1 MSTNRDLLKEAIA
14 DAKAVKETALA
25 NAKAALEEAFTPQIK
40 SMLAAQILAEEE
52 EEDEDDLAEADK
64 VRMGKDEMEE
74 GYGVED
80 TNEAGE
86 LDEEFNLEEILAE
99 LELEEGDYETMEE
112 ETSEPH
118 GNIGA
123 NTPKGKP
130 LGFLDE
136 EINLDEMDEDELK
149 ALIEDVI
156 EDMIESGELEAGGDP
171 VEFSDEE
178 EEEEGS
184 EEMDME
190 MDAEEEELEEGI
202 KDVVKGIF
210 KGSGQKAKEF
220 VDDFVKNH
228 PDLKQKAEEFANEK
242 KANPEME
249 GENIAYRDLYAKMAQ
264 ELKNKYGVT
273 GFTDTKPYRDAL
285 SILVN
290 GAPAAD
296 TISKD
301 PSGLLTTRGMAAR
314 EALELEEALKTVKI
328 LQQELSEVNLLNSKL
343 LYVNKIFRNKNLTES
358 QKVKVLSAFDKA
370 TSVRETKIIYE
381 TLNEGLVSK
390 TTTKS
395 SIKESLGMASKPA
408 GVAPKQPI
416 VESDQ
421 MVQRF
426 QKLAGIL

>member
-14 DAKAVKETALA
+14 DAKAVKETAIA

-52 EEDEDDLAEADK
+52 EEDDLAEADK
-64 VRMGKDEMEE
+64 VRMEMDEMEE
-74 GYGVED
+74 GYGVDD
-80 TNEAGE
+80 TNEAE
-86 LDEEFNLEEILAE
+86 EIDEEFDLEEILAE
-99 LELEEGDYETMEE
+99 LELEE

-123 NTPKGKP
+123 NTPEGEP
-130 LGFLDE
+130 LGFLEE
-136 EINLDEMDEDELK
+136 EINLDELDEDELK

-178 EEEEGS
+178 EEEEEEGG
-184 EEMDME
+184 EEMDIE
-190 MDAEEEELEEGI
+190 MDAEEEIEEGI
-202 KDVVKGIF
+202 KNVVKGIF
-210 KGSGQKAKEF
+210 TSDTAKFLAKVKEKGLE
-220 VDDFVKNH
+220 D
-228 PDLKQKAEEFANEK
+228 
-242 KANPEME
+242 
-249 GENIAYRDLYAKMAQ
+249 
-264 ELKNKYGVT
+264 ELKNNLKGAPQNNTFQSIVTKDLGMDGLSRGQVANIISRAIEQKYGKAV
-273 GFTDTKPYRDAL
+273 G
-285 SILVN
+285 
-290 GAPAAD
+290 GAMATAGGPGE
-296 TISKD
+296 
-301 PSGLLTTRGMAAR
+301 SGRSNIGERKLQ
-314 EALELEEALKTVKI
+314 EALKTIKS
-328 LQQELSEVNLLNSKL
+328 LQKELNEVNLLNSKL

-370 TSVRETKIIYE
+370 TSVKESKIIYE

-390 TTTKS
+390 TTTTKS
-395 SIKESLGMASKPA
+395 SIRESLGMASKPA

-421 MVQRF
+421 MVKRF

>member
-52 EEDEDDLAEADK
+52 EELEEDEIAEADK
-64 VRMGKDEMEE
+64 AREERRKEEMEE
-74 GYGVED
+74 GYDEGK
-80 TNEAGE
+80 E
-86 LDEEFNLEEILAE
+86 LKEEFNLEEILAE
-99 LELEEGDYETMEE
+99 LELEEGGDDTMEE
-112 ETSEPH
+112 EMDAPH
-118 GNIGA
+118 GNINA
-123 NTPKGKP
+123 DMDPDT
-130 LGFLDE
+130 GFLEE

-178 EEEEGS
+178 EGD

-190 MDAEEEELEEGI
+190 MDTEEEDKGPVEEAMWGGPVGDELAELLTLLGIVGPVAASIAAMGAEKGI
-202 KDVVKGIF
+202 KKISNIIRQR
-210 KGSGQKAKEF
+210 KPN
-220 VDDFVKNH
+220 KN
-228 PDLKQKAEEFANEK
+228 PPSE
-242 KANPEME
+242 
-249 GENIAYRDLYAKMAQ
+249 
-264 ELKNKYGVT
+264 
-273 GFTDTKPYRDAL
+273 DTQ
-285 SILVN
+285 
-290 GAPAAD
+290 
-296 TISKD
+296 
-301 PSGLLTTRGMAAR
+301 
-314 EALELEEALKTVKI
+314 ELEEALKTVKI
-328 LQQELSEVNLLNSKL
+328 LKQELSEVNLLNSKL

>member
-64 VRMGKDEMEE
+64 VRMEKDEMEE
-74 GYGVED
+74 GYGMDD
-80 TNEAGE
+80 TNEAEE
-86 LDEEFNLEEILAE
+86 LDEEFDLEEILAE

-123 NTPKGKP
+123 NTPEGEP

-178 EEEEGS
+178 EEEEGEEEGG

-190 MDAEEEELEEGI
+190 MDAEEEIEEGL
-202 KDVVKGIF
+202 KDTVKSIF
-210 KGSGQKAKEF
+210 TSDTKLFMNKVKE
-220 VDDFVKNH
+220 
-228 PDLKQKAEEFANEK
+228 L
-242 KANPEME
+242 
-249 GENIAYRDLYAKMAQ
+249 GLEN
-264 ELKNKYGVT
+264 ELKKNLK
-273 GFTDTKPYRDAL
+273 
-285 SILVN
+285 
-290 GAPAAD
+290 GAPQNNTFKDIIRVNLGMDGLSRGQVANI
-296 TISKD
+296 ISRAIERYYGETVGGAMSD
-301 PSGLLTTRGMAAR
+301 PSGLTGTRKMAAS
-314 EALELEEALKTVKI
+314 EALKLQEALKTVKI

-421 MVQRF
+421 MIQRF

>member
-52 EEDEDDLAEADK
+52 EELEEDEIAEADK
-64 VRMGKDEMEE
+64 VREEMEKAKEMEE
-74 GYGVED
+74 GYD
-80 TNEAGE
+80 EAGGLE
-86 LDEEFNLEEILAE
+86 EEFNLEEILAE
-99 LELEEGDYETMEE
+99 LELEEGDDETREE
-112 ETSEPH
+112 KMDEY
-118 GNIGA
+118 ND
-123 NTPKGKP
+123 P
-130 LGFLDE
+130 LEE

-178 EEEEGS
+178 EEEEGD

-190 MDAEEEELEEGI
+190 MDAEEEIEEGI
-202 KDVVKGIF
+202 KDIASKVGGAIKTGAKKLFFNDAMRFLKKVKE
-210 KGSGQKAKEF
+210 KGLE
-220 VDDFVKNH
+220 D
-228 PDLKQKAEEFANEK
+228 
-242 KANPEME
+242 
-249 GENIAYRDLYAKMAQ
+249 
-264 ELKNKYGVT
+264 ELKNNLK
-273 GFTDTKPYRDAL
+273 
-285 SILVN
+285 
-290 GAPAAD
+290 GAPQND
-296 TISKD
+296 TFQDIITQDLGMDGLNRGEVANIISIAIELEYGKTVGGKM
-301 PSGLLTTRGMAAR
+301 SGEAIPGRTFNTENVDTRK
-314 EALELEEALKTVKI
+314 ELEEALKTVKI

>member
-64 VRMGKDEMEE
+64 VRMDKDEMEE
-74 GYGVED
+74 GYGMED
-80 TNEAGE
+80 TNEAEE
-86 LDEEFNLEEILAE
+86 LDEEFDLEEILAE
-99 LELEEGDYETMEE
+99 LELEEGDYDSMEE
-112 ETSEPH
+112 EMDAPH
-118 GNIGA
+118 GNINA
-123 NTPKGKP
+123 DMDPDT
-130 LGFLDE
+130 GFLEE

-178 EEEEGS
+178 EEEEGD

-190 MDAEEEELEEGI
+190 MDAEEEIEEGI

-210 KGSGQKAKEF
+210 KGGGQKAKEF
-220 VDDFVKNH
+220 VDGFVEKH
-228 PDLKQKAEEFANEK
+228 PDLYQKAK
-242 KANPEME
+242 K
-249 GENIAYRDLYAKMAQ
+249 GENESYRELYAKMAQ
-264 ELKNKYGVT
+264 ELRNNGVT

-301 PSGLLTTRGMAAR
+301 PSGLLATRKLS
-314 EALELEEALKTVKI
+314 EENPQLQEALKTIKI

-358 QKVKVLSAFDKA
+358 QKVKVLSAFDRA
-370 TSVRETKIIYE
+370 TSVKETKIIYE

-421 MVQRF
+421 MIKRF

>member
-14 DAKAVKETALA
+14 DAKAVKDTAIA
-25 NAKAALEEAFTPQIK
+25 NAKTALEEAFTPQIK

-52 EEDEDDLAEADK
+52 DDDLAEADK
-64 VRMGKDEMEE
+64 VNMEKDEMEE
-74 GYGVED
+74 GYGMDD
-80 TNEAGE
+80 TNEAEE
-86 LDEEFNLEEILAE
+86 LEEEFDLEEILAE
-99 LELEEGDYETMEE
+99 LELSEEDDTMKE

-123 NTPKGKP
+123 NTPEGEP
-130 LGFLDE
+130 LGFLEE
-136 EINLDEMDEDELK
+136 EIDLDEMDEDELK

-178 EEEEGS
+178 EEEGK
-184 EEMDME
+184 EEMDMGDME
-190 MDAEEEELEEGI
+190 AEEEVELDENILAKTKG
-202 KDVVKGIF
+202 VTKGIAKSLVGF
-210 KGSGQKAKEF
+210 PEDVYKEALAKLKENPELKDNKEF
-220 VDDFVKNH
+220 MAMLNAA
-228 PDLKQKAEEFANEK
+228 KAFWNMASGAK
-242 KANPEME
+242 SAGKDIGTSAM
-249 GENIAYRDLYAKMAQ
+249 GESK
-264 ELKNKYGVT
+264 ELQ
-273 GFTDTKPYRDAL
+273 
-285 SILVN
+285 
-290 GAPAAD
+290 
-296 TISKD
+296 
-301 PSGLLTTRGMAAR
+301 
-314 EALELEEALKTVKI
+314 EALEAIKVLRK
-328 LQQELSEVNLLNSKL
+328 ELNEVNLLNSKL

-370 TSVRETKIIYE
+370 TSVRETKVIYE
-381 TLNEGLVSK
+381 TLNEGLVAK
-390 TTTKS
+390 NTTKS

>member
-64 VRMGKDEMEE
+64 IRMEKDEMEE
-74 GYGVED
+74 GYGMDD
-80 TNEAGE
+80 TNEAE
-86 LDEEFNLEEILAE
+86 EIDEEFDLEEILAE
-99 LELEEGDYETMEE
+99 LELDEEDDMMEGE
-112 ETSEPH
+112 DDMME
-118 GNIGA
+118 
-123 NTPKGKP
+123 
-130 LGFLDE
+130 E

-178 EEEEGS
+178 EGEEEGG

-190 MDAEEEELEEGI
+190 MDAEEEIEEGL
-202 KDVVKGIF
+202 KDTVRSIFTSDTKLFMNKVKELG
-210 KGSGQKAKEF
+210 
-220 VDDFVKNH
+220 
-228 PDLKQKAEEFANEK
+228 L
-242 KANPEME
+242 
-249 GENIAYRDLYAKMAQ
+249 EN
-264 ELKNKYGVT
+264 ELKKNLK
-273 GFTDTKPYRDAL
+273 
-285 SILVN
+285 
-290 GAPAAD
+290 GAPQND
-296 TISKD
+296 TFQDIIRVNLGMDGLSRGQVANIISRAIERYYGETVGGAMSD
-301 PSGLLTTRGMAAR
+301 PSGLTGTRKMAAS
-314 EALELEEALKTVKI
+314 EALKLQEALKTVKI

-408 GVAPKQPI
+408 GIAPKQPI

>member
-52 EEDEDDLAEADK
+52 EELEEDEIAEADR
-64 VRMGKDEMEE
+64 VREEMKKEMEE
-74 GYGVED
+74 GY
-80 TNEAGE
+80 NEAEE
-86 LDEEFNLEEILAE
+86 LEEEFNLEEILAE
-99 LELEEGDYETMEE
+99 LELEEGGDETMKE
-112 ETSEPH
+112 ETSERH
-118 GNIGA
+118 GNIGP
-123 NTPKGKP
+123 NTPEGEP

-156 EDMIESGELEAGGDP
+156 EDMIKSGELEAGGDP

-178 EEEEGS
+178 EEEEGD

-190 MDAEEEELEEGI
+190 MDAEEEIEEGI

-220 VDDFVKNH
+220 VDAFVNKDT
-228 PDLKQKAEEFANEK
+228 DLEELYQKAKDFAEKK
-242 KANPEME
+242 KANPETK
-249 GENIAYRDLYAKMAQ
+249 GENIAYRKLYAEMAQ
-264 ELKNKYGVT
+264 ELTDNGVT
-273 GFTDTKPYRDAL
+273 GFTATRPYRDAL

-290 GAPAAD
+290 GEPAAD

>member
-74 GYGVED
+74 GYGMED
-80 TNEAGE
+80 TNEAEE
-86 LDEEFNLEEILAE
+86 LDEEFDLEEILAE
-99 LELEEGDYETMEE
+99 LELEEGDDDTMEE
-112 ETSEPH
+112 EMDAPH
-118 GNIGA
+118 GNINA
-123 NTPKGKP
+123 DMDPDT
-130 LGFLDE
+130 GFLEE

-178 EEEEGS
+178 EEEEGD

-190 MDAEEEELEEGI
+190 MGAEEEMELDENI
-202 KDVVKGIF
+202 LAKAKGIA
-210 KGSGQKAKEF
+210 KGIGKSLIGFPEDVYNEAMAK
-220 VDDFVKNH
+220 
-228 PDLKQKAEEFANEK
+228 L
-242 KANPEME
+242 KANPE
-249 GENIAYRDLYAKMAQ
+249 
-264 ELKNKYGVT
+264 LKNNKEFMAMLNAAKNFAAAAGAAASA
-273 GFTDTKPYRDAL
+273 GSDIGTK
-285 SILVN
+285 SF
-290 GAPAAD
+290 
-296 TISKD
+296 K
-301 PSGLLTTRGMAAR
+301 
-314 EALELEEALKTVKI
+314 EAKSEELEEALEAIKTLK
-328 LQQELSEVNLLNSKL
+328 QELSEVNLLNSKL

-370 TSVRETKIIYE
+370 TSVKETKIIYE

-390 TTTKS
+390 TTKS

-421 MVQRF
+421 MIQRF

>member
-52 EEDEDDLAEADK
+52 GDDDEDIAEADK
-64 VRMGKDEMEE
+64 VRMEKDEMEE
-74 GYGVED
+74 GYGIDD
-80 TNEAGE
+80 TNEAE
-86 LDEEFNLEEILAE
+86 EIDEEFDLEEILAE
-99 LELEEGDYETMEE
+99 LELDEEDDMMKEEDDIMKEEDDIME
-112 ETSEPH
+112 
-118 GNIGA
+118 
-123 NTPKGKP
+123 
-130 LGFLDE
+130 E

-156 EDMIESGELEAGGDP
+156 EDMIKSGELEAGGDP

-178 EEEEGS
+178 EGEEEGG
-184 EEMDME
+184 EEMDIE
-190 MDAEEEELEEGI
+190 MDAEEEIEEGL
-202 KDVVKGIF
+202 KDVISKIKVTLGNEEEMVKKWLATQNPELIVKAANDDKDAYKELLDGLRAKYSKDYDGSGMAKMYNALSKIVKG
-210 KGSGQKAKEF
+210 KE
-220 VDDFVKNH
+220 
-228 PDLKQKAEEFANEK
+228 L
-242 KANPEME
+242 
-249 GENIAYRDLYAKMAQ
+249 
-264 ELKNKYGVT
+264 
-273 GFTDTKPYRDAL
+273 DTF
-285 SILVN
+285 
-290 GAPAAD
+290 
-296 TISKD
+296 ISKD
-301 PSGLLTTRGMAAR
+301 PSGLQGPSTPQK
-314 EALELEEALKTVKI
+314 EALKLQEALKTIKI
-328 LQQELSEVNLLNSKL
+328 LQQELSEINLLNSKL